1 MTWHSFCVIL
11 DERLEPFLSWLLF
24 PKIMLRFRA
33 LVPLFLKRYCI
44 YQFRIYQFISFFLL
58 KSIVFIT
65 HVPVNPSLFVLS
77 RHLVFLTTL
86 GILMSHFVRK
96 FRLQINQILISRKLK
111 SFENN
116 DIFYYLQLPKWI
128 GKHGKAKWYRLT

>member
-1 MTWHSFCVIL
+1 
-11 DERLEPFLSWLLF
+11 
-24 PKIMLRFRA
+24 MLRFRA

-58 KSIVFIT
+58 KSIVFIA

-86 GILMSHFVRK
+86 GILMSYFVRK

-116 DIFYYLQLPKWI
+116 DIFYYLQLPK
-128 GKHGKAKWYRLT
+128 